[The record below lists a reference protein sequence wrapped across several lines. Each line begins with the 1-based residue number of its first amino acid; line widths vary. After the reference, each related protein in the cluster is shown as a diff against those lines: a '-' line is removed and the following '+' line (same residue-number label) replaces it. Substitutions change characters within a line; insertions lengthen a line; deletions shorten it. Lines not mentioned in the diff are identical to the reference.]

1 MTDLNV
7 TQSDIANAVK
17 TSFLQDK
24 KHSFWRHLAKKL
36 FPGYKIKDEN
46 NGYVFS
52 LFDMLP

>member
-17 TSFLQDK
+17 TSFLRDK
-24 KHSFWRHLAKKL
+24 KHSFWRYLAKKL